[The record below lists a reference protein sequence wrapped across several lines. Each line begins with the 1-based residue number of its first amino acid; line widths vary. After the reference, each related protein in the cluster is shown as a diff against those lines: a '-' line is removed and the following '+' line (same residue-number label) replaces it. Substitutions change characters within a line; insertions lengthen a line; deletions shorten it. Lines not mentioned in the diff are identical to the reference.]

1 MTIYFIYF
9 LIFLIFLF
17 LLFLIFKAVN
27 RGIEA
32 KKFIKKN
39 KVDIR
44 NKDNDA
50 VE

>member
-39 KVDIR
+39 KIDM
-44 NKDNDA
+44 K
-50 VE
+50 